1 MAESNLPTTGEELEV
16 KNEFPATGEKKQQGK
31 TARNFPIASNTRDFP
46 DNIHVKS
53 TNRLESLHYIFNVPA
68 QRKITI
74 ARSHVNSHMVLKP

>member
-1 MAESNLPTTGEELEV
+1 MLKLITNICTCVRNL
-16 KNEFPATGEKKQQGK
+16 
-31 TARNFPIASNTRDFP
+31 PIASNTRDFP

-53 TNRLESLHYIFNVPA
+53 TNRLESLHYIFNVTA

>member
-1 MAESNLPTTGEELEV
+1 MRVLSCVVVVRNL
-16 KNEFPATGEKKQQGK
+16 
-31 TARNFPIASNTRDFP
+31 PIASNTRDFP

-53 TNRLESLHYIFNVPA
+53 TNRLESLHYIFNVLA